1 MSFPIYKQ
9 PDLKDCGPTCLRI
22 ISKYYGRNIPLQEI
36 RNLSETTREGS
47 SLLGLSD
54 AAENLGFK
62 SLGVKIDFNTLAE
75 EVPFPCIVH
84 WNKQHFVV
92 VYDIVKSKKYNV
104 KSITGKVQNT
114 SDNRHFTI
122 KISDPSYG
130 LISYTQEEFIKNWI
144 GENADE
150 HTEEGIALILETTP
164 AFFSEEN
171 SLSFGE
177 GRSEDKT
184 SIRFLFNYLFK
195 YKSLVVQLAIGLL
208 AGSLLSLIF
217 PFLTQSIVDV
227 GIQNQDL
234 NFIYLVLIAQL
245 MLFFGRMGIEVIRSW
260 ILLHLSARIN
270 ISIISDFFIKLM
282 KLPISFFDT
291 RMTGDI
297 MQRINDH
304 RRIEQLLTNSSLNTL
319 FSLVNLIIFSVV
331 LLFYDYRLFLVYLFG
346 AVSYIVWILFFLKKR
361 KELDYKR
368 FSQISQEQSKV
379 IELVNGMQ
387 EIKMHNAEK
396 QKRWSWEFLQVKL
409 FKIQIKSLSLEQW
422 QSVGGNFINQMKDI
436 FVSFLSAKLVLSGNL
451 TLGMML
457 AVQYIIGQLN
467 SPLMQLI
474 DFIKQYQDAKISLE
488 RLGEI
493 HNKEDEENH
502 DEQYVSEIPQKDIIV
517 KDVSFRYIG
526 SDNFVFENLNLSIP
540 YQKTT
545 AIVGTSGSGKT
556 TLLKLLMKF
565 YEPTKGEIGFAKN
578 STENL
583 TQTKEHAKSPLLG
596 KSAGLADSVERNRNE
611 RGKGDLGVRLKNIP
625 PKLWRNHCGVVMQE
639 GYVFNDTIA
648 ENIAVGED
656 SIDKQK
662 LRKSVEIA
670 NIKDFIESLPLSYN
684 TKIGNEGIGISGGQ
698 KQRLFI
704 ARAVYKEPECI
715 FFDEATSS
723 LDANN
728 EKIIMENLE
737 QFFKGKTAIVIAHR
751 LSTVKHADKIIVLDK
766 GKVVEEGNHTEL
778 VALKGE
784 YFRLVRNQ
792 LELDN

>member
-1 MSFPIYKQ
+1 MKSFPFYRQ

-22 ISKYYGRNIPLQEI
+22 ISKFYGKTIPLQQI

-54 AAENLGFK
+54 AAEKIGLK
-62 SLGVKIDFNTLAE
+62 SLGVQVDFKTLVE
-75 EVPFPCIVH
+75 EVPLPCIVH
-84 WNKQHFVV
+84 WNKVHFVV
-92 VYDIVKSKKYNV
+92 VYKIDKAGTVY
-104 KSITGKVQNT
+104 
-114 SDNRHFTI
+114 
-122 KISDPSYG
+122 ISDPSYG
-130 LISYTQEEFIKNWI
+130 LITYNKEDFIKFWI

-150 HTEEGIALILETTP
+150 NTEEGIALLLETTP
-164 AFFSEEN
+164 DFYNNEFEKEEKKMSFSF
-171 SLSFGE
+171 LS
-177 GRSEDKT
+177 K
-184 SIRFLFNYLFK
+184 YLLK
-195 YKSLVVQLAIGLL
+195 YKSLVIQLAVGLI
-208 AGSLLSLIF
+208 AGSLLSLIL

-234 NFIYLVLIAQL
+234 NFVYLVLIAQL

-304 RRIEQLLTNSSLNTL
+304 HRIEQLLTNSSLNTL
-319 FSLVNLIIFSVV
+319 FSLVNLIIFSIV
-331 LLFYDYRLFLVYLFG
+331 LLFYDYRLFLVYLVG
-346 AVSYIVWILFFLKKR
+346 ASLYIGWILFFLKKR
-361 KELDYKR
+361 RELDYKR
-368 FSQISQEQSKV
+368 FSQVSQEQSKV

-396 QKRWSWEFLQVKL
+396 KKRWDWEFLQVKL
-409 FKIQIKSLSLEQW
+409 FKIQMKSLSLEQW
-422 QSVGGNFINQMKDI
+422 QSVGGNFINQIKDI
-436 FVSFLSAKLVLSGNL
+436 LVSFLSAKLVLEGNL

-457 AVQYIIGQLN
+457 SVQYIIGQLN
-467 SPLMQLI
+467 SPLLQLV
-474 DFIKQYQDAKISLE
+474 DFIKQTQDAKISME

-493 HNKEDEENH
+493 HDKEDEEST
-502 DEQYVSEIPQKDIIV
+502 DEQYVTEIPQNDIEV
-517 KDVSFRYIG
+517 KNASFRYIG
-526 SDNFVFENLNLSIP
+526 SENFVFEDLTLSIP

-545 AIVGTSGSGKT
+545 AIVGASGSGKT

-565 YEPTKGEIGFAKN
+565 YEPNKGEIKIGNAN
-578 STENL
+578 
-583 TQTKEHAKSPLLG
+583 
-596 KSAGLADSVERNRNE
+596 
-611 RGKGDLGVRLKNIP
+611 LKNISP
-625 PKLWRNHCGVVMQE
+625 RFWREHCGVVMQE

-656 SIDKQK
+656 YIDKSK
-662 LRKSVEIA
+662 LRKAVEIA
-670 NIKDFIESLPLSYN
+670 NIKDFIEELPLSYN
-684 TKIGNEGIGISGGQ
+684 TKIGNEGVGVSGGQ

-704 ARAVYKEPECI
+704 ARAVYKSPEYI
-715 FFDEATSS
+715 LFDEATSA

-766 GKVVEEGNHTEL
+766 GKVVEEGNHAEL
-778 VALKGE
+778 VAMKGE
-784 YFRLVRNQ
+784 YYRLVKNQ
-792 LELDN
+792 LELGS

>member
-1 MSFPIYKQ
+1 MKVFPNFKQ
-9 PDLKDCGPTCLRI
+9 PDAKDCGPTCLRI
-22 ISKYYGRNIPLQEI
+22 ISKYYGKTIPLQKI
-36 RNLSETTREGS
+36 RNISDTTREGS

-54 AAENLGFK
+54 AAETIGFRSIGIK
-62 SLGVKIDFNTLAE
+62 TNFLALSRE
-75 EVPFPCIVH
+75 TPLPCIVH
-84 WNKQHFVV
+84 WNKVHFVV
-92 VYDIVKSKKYNV
+92 VYKTDKKGIVY
-104 KSITGKVQNT
+104 
-114 SDNRHFTI
+114 
-122 KISDPSYG
+122 ISDPSYG
-130 LISYTQEEFIKNWI
+130 LITYTKDEFIKNWI

-150 HTEEGIALILETTP
+150 ETEEGIALLLETTP
-164 AFFSEEN
+164 AFYRNDFDEEESKASFSF
-171 SLSFGE
+171 LS
-177 GRSEDKT
+177 K
-184 SIRFLFNYLFK
+184 YLFK
-195 YKSLVVQLAIGLL
+195 YKSLVIQLAVGLL

-234 NFIYLVLIAQL
+234 NFIYLVLLAQI
-245 MLFFGRMGIEVIRSW
+245 MLFLGRMGIEVIRSW
-260 ILLHLSARIN
+260 ILLHLSTRIN

-282 KLPISFFDT
+282 NLPISFFDT

-304 RRIEQLLTNSSLNTL
+304 TRIEQLLTNSSLNTL
-319 FSLVNLIIFSVV
+319 FSLVNLVIYSIV
-331 LLFYDYRLFLVYLFG
+331 LLFYDYRLFLIYLVG
-346 AVSYIVWILFFLKKR
+346 AIAFVGLISFFLKKR

-368 FSQISQEQSKV
+368 FSQVSQEQSKV

-396 QKRWSWEFLQVKL
+396 QKRWGWEFLQVRL
-409 FKIQIKSLSLEQW
+409 FKLRIKSLSLEQW

-436 FVSFLSAKLVLSGNL
+436 MVSFLSAKLVLDGNL

-474 DFIKQYQDAKISLE
+474 DFIRQYQDANISLE

-493 HNKEDEENH
+493 HDKEDEENK
-502 DEQYVSEIPQKDIIV
+502 DEQYVSDIPQKDIEI
-517 KDVSFRYIG
+517 KDVSYRYIG
-526 SDNFVFENLNLSIP
+526 SDAFVFESLNLTIP
-540 YQKTT
+540 FQKTT
-545 AIVGTSGSGKT
+545 AIVGASGSGKT

-565 YEPTKGEIGFAKN
+565 YEPNIGDIKIGN
-578 STENL
+578 TN
-583 TQTKEHAKSPLLG
+583 
-596 KSAGLADSVERNRNE
+596 
-611 RGKGDLGVRLKNIP
+611 LKNISP
-625 PKLWRNHCGVVMQE
+625 RLWRDHCGVVMQE

-656 SIDKQK
+656 YIDKNK
-662 LRKSVEIA
+662 LRKAVEIA
-670 NIKDFIESLPLSYN
+670 NIKDFVEGLPLSYN
-684 TKIGNEGIGISGGQ
+684 TKIGNEGVGVSGGQ

-704 ARAVYKEPECI
+704 ARAVYKSPEYI

-728 EKIIMENLE
+728 ERIIMENLE
-737 QFFKGKTAIVIAHR
+737 QFFEGKTAIVIAHR

-784 YFRLVRNQ
+784 YYRLVKNQ
-792 LELDN
+792 LELGN